1 MDEFIQTELRK
12 ARRQKQEFLKTRI
25 LDEGYDADAFIE
37 LLTSERAEGHDVNT
51 WTFDELETRVIV
63 FQRANPQPKE
73 KLSFALEELE
83 INDDEKSVYA
93 QRAKVN
99 LKRET
104 ALASQPATVQIE
116 EVDLKEGGFFSGK
129 TPSFTIDVKPFG
141 RVRRLDVEFKWLS
154 DTLETEL
161 MFIPIPPLPV
171 IPLKSHEP
179 RNLEATKAQLQKFLE
194 DCLKHPEI
202 SKSLALECF
211 LLTQSKEEFSL
222 KAKELAKYL
231 EKNILLTKNMLKKNF
246 ENLNKNAIAKF
257 PTSSG
262 VAHLKISASMKQH
275 FGICDQQFTKYET
288 LFEKVDR
295 LSQEWD
301 RDMRGLILTTER
313 LKDAFKELQSTAIK
327 SNAQKPFR
335 SSFNLIEE
343 SIHSTA
349 ASFFETLAE
358 NFSESRRIFEH
369 RVQNT
374 FRYFKDYCTKICDS
388 ISQRNFFSNEYYKSK
403 IALNERK
410 AKRIAS
416 GRLELDIDPEDT
428 TALGISVEEAI
439 QDTEIAK
446 KLLFHEETA
455 KVRRYADLFAFTNSR
470 IHSELVY
477 FEKWLV
483 KEMLGTLE
491 ALTLE
496 NSTVITKNHAMWAD
510 VSNNIEEI
518 TKILTLVV

>member
-1 MDEFIQTELRK
+1 MDEFIQSELRK

-37 LLTSERAEGHDVNT
+37 LLISERAEGQDVNS
-51 WTFDELETRVIV
+51 WTFDELETRAIV
-63 FQRANPQPKE
+63 FQKSNPQPKE
-73 KLSFALEELE
+73 KLVFGLEELE

-93 QRAKVN
+93 KRVKVN
-99 LKRET
+99 LKKET
-104 ALASQPATVQIE
+104 VLSSQPASAEIE

-141 RVRRLDVEFKWLS
+141 KVRRLDVEFKWLS

-179 RNLEATKAQLQKFLE
+179 KSLEATKAQLQRFLE

-202 SKSLALECF
+202 SKSLALDCF
-211 LLTQSKEEFSL
+211 LLTQSKEEFGL
-222 KAKELAKYL
+222 KSKELAKYL

-246 ENLNKNAIAKF
+246 ESLNNNAIAKF

-262 VAHLKISASMKQH
+262 MAHLKISAAMKQH
-275 FGICDQQFTKYET
+275 FGICDQQFTKYEN

-301 RDMRGLILTTER
+301 KDMRGLILTTER
-313 LKDAFKELQSTAIK
+313 LKDAFKELQSTAMK

-335 SSFNLIEE
+335 SNFNLIEE
-343 SIHSTA
+343 SIHSTV
-349 ASFFETLAE
+349 ASFFETFAE
-358 NFSESRRIFEH
+358 NLSESRKIFEN
-369 RVQNT
+369 RIQNS

-388 ISQRNFFSNEYYKSK
+388 VSQRNFFSNEYYKSK

-410 AKRIAS
+410 AKRLSS
-416 GRLELDIDPEDT
+416 GKLELDIDPEDT
-428 TALGISVEEAI
+428 TALGISVEEAVR
-439 QDTEIAK
+439 DTDLVK

-455 KVRRYADLFAFTNSR
+455 KVRRYADLFAFINSR

-477 FEKWLV
+477 FEQWLV
-483 KEMLGTLE
+483 KEMLDTIE

-496 NSTVITKNHAMWAD
+496 NSTFITKNHAMWAD

-518 TKILTLVV
+518 RKILTCAV